1 MKERKE
7 MTPNYMAGLFD
18 GEGSV
23 EFTKRFDSY
32 KGYTCRR
39 IVCEMSMTD
48 HYVMNQWFKT
58 VKCGSL
64 NSKKVPTGCKPQWRW
79 RCCFKDALRFA
90 KMIIKTNECYVK
102 KNKLLK
108 IIKHYE
114 ME

>member
-1 MKERKE
+1 

-48 HYVMNQWFKT
+48 HYVMSQWFKT

-64 NSKKVPTGCKPQWRW
+64 NSKKVPQWRW